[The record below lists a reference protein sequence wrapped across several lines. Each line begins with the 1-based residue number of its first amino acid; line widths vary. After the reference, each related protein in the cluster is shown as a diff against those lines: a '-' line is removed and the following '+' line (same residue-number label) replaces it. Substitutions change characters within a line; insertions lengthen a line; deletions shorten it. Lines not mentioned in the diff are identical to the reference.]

1 MPLPSSPDVA
11 PATAPNVRRVR
22 LRWAGEGLVFRG
34 GPEGGPEITLDS
46 NAVEGPSPTHA
57 LLLALAGCMAV
68 DVKMILEKSRVPVE
82 SIEVEATGTRA
93 ETAPRRFLSIVLTY
107 DVRGPRAEDAKKVE
121 RALDLS
127 REKYCSVLHSLDP
140 RIEIELRARSG

>member
-1 MPLPSSPDVA
+1 V
-11 PATAPNVRRVR
+11 TAPNVRRVR
-22 LRWAGEGLVFRG
+22 LEWAGEGLVFRG
-34 GPEGGPEITLDS
+34 GPEGGPEIVIDS
-46 NAVEGPSPTHA
+46 NAVKGPSPTHT

-82 SIEVEATGTRA
+82 SIVVEATGVRA

-107 DVRGPRAEDAKKVE
+107 DVRGPGKGDEKKVQ

-140 RIEIELRARSG
+140 RIEIELRVQGT